1 LILKI
6 EGVSKNYVQGERLI
20 EVLRGVDLLIDKPE
34 ILSIVGPSGSGKT
47 TLLSLISGLDRPD
60 QGGIWVLDT
69 PLNSLS
75 EDKLTQFR
83 GRNLGIVFQQFHLI
97 PHLTAEENISLPLEI
112 LGESEKS
119 DRVSQALQS
128 VGLTERKDHFP
139 HQLSG
144 GECQR
149 VAIARAMVMEPRF
162 ILADE
167 PSGNLD
173 FKTSSLVMRVLF
185 ELVRAKGITM
195 LLVTHNDE
203 LSKLC
208 DRRLSMH
215 EGRLC

>member
-1 LILKI
+1 MILKI